1 MEVVVLGECG
11 GYDKMGCGG
20 VEEEALDD
28 ANFGRLLGEINV
40 YTSISM
46 IRSGFYQISQPNEP
60 SISAG
65 LSRSMRRMRPVD
77 RARTRTLL
85 ATAAA
90 TKSDDMENCSD
101 TRSMLN
107 IGSDASSCALLVLG
121 GA

>member
-1 MEVVVLGECG
+1 MKVVVLGECG
-11 GYDKMGCGG
+11 SYDEVGCGG
-20 VEEEALDD
+20 VEEEAPDD
-28 ANFGRLLGEINV
+28 ANFRRLLGEIDV
-40 YTSISM
+40 YTSIS
-46 IRSGFYQISQPNEP
+46 IVRSGPYQNSQSNEP

-65 LSRSMRRMRPVD
+65 LSRSMRRMRPVE